1 MSTGRE
7 PLPSDLAAAHA
18 MILAERTARI
28 EAEARARDALAEVSG
43 VRLEIERLKLLLARM
58 RRERYGQSSE
68 RGARL
73 IEQLEL
79 QLAELEEGVAEDEAA
94 AEIAAPVME
103 PAARPRRARKPAR
116 RPLPENLPRERIVYP
131 APCACPKCGGP
142 VRKLGEDVT
151 ESLECEP
158 RRWKVVE
165 HVREKV
171 SCRSCEAISQPP
183 APSHPIARGRAGPN
197 LLALV
202 LAAKYGQ
209 HLPLTRQSAIFAREG
224 VEIDVSTLA
233 DWVGA
238 AAASLMPLVEVIRAH
253 VFAALRLHGDDTTVP
268 VLAKERTRIGRL
280 WVYVRDDRPFAG
292 PAPPAAAFF
301 YSPDREGLHPERHLA
316 GFAGILQADAYG
328 GFNRLYEPGRKPGPI
343 LEAACWA
350 HARRK
355 LYELA
360 ATSKAPVAAEAVRR
374 IDRLFAVER
383 DVAGLSAEARLAVRQ
398 ERSAPILADLE
409 PWLRQQQERL
419 SRKSEVGKA
428 IAYTTRRWEALTRFM
443 SDGRIC
449 LSNNAAERA
458 LRGVAVGRRN
468 WTFAGS
474 DRGGER
480 AAAIYTLIE
489 TAKLGGVDPQA
500 WIADVLARLPDHPA
514 KRIGDL
520 LPWNWTAPA
529 KAAAA

>member
-1 MSTGRE
+1 VLGRDMSTGHE
-7 PLPSDLAAAHA
+7 PLPSDLATAHA
-18 MILAERTARI
+18 MILVERDARQR
-28 EAEARARDALAEVSG
+28 AEALVSAAA
-43 VRLEIERLKLLLARM
+43 LEIERLKLLLARM
-58 RRERYGQSSE
+58 RRERFGQSSE
-68 RGARL
+68 RSVRL

-79 QLAELEEGVAEDEAA
+79 QLAELEEGMAEEEAA

-103 PAARPRRARKPAR
+103 PAARPRSARKPAR

-171 SCRSCEAISQPP
+171 SCRCCEAISQPP

-209 HLPLTRQSAIFAREG
+209 HLPLTRQSAIYAREG

-238 AAASLMPLVEVIRAH
+238 SAAGLMPLVLAIRTH
-253 VFAALRLHGDDTTVP
+253 VFVAERLHGDDTTVP

-292 PAPPAAAFF
+292 HAPPAAAFF

-328 GFNRLYEPGRKPGPI
+328 GFNRLYEPGREPGPI
-343 LEAACWA
+343 FEAACWA

-360 ATSKAPVAAEAVRR
+360 AGGKAPIATEAVRR

-383 DVAGLSAEARLAVRQ
+383 DIAGLSAEARLAVRR

-419 SRKSEVGKA
+419 SRKSETGKA

-443 SDGRIC
+443 ADGRIC
-449 LSNNAAERA
+449 MSNNAAERA

-489 TAKLGGVDPQA
+489 TAKLNGIDPQA
-500 WIADVLARLPDHPA
+500 WLADVLTRLPDHPA
-514 KRIGDL
+514 KRIGEL
-520 LPWNWTAPA
+520 LPWNW
-529 KAAAA
+529 AAA